1 MSNKGRQGHSK
12 ELGTLS
18 NAWSIRR
25 VVCRMKKDEIFAV
38 TQRLSG
44 GALPG
49 DTAYM
54 KEYQNGVT
62 EVMTSLTEEDL
73 TQFKDLAESWSKN
86 GCTPEVQAQ
95 NWATKGQK
103 FFQSVVKTA
112 YQDFGMRVLICATI
126 KDEDGVRMI
135 HL

>member
-1 MSNKGRQGHSK
+1 M
-12 ELGTLS
+12 TLS

-25 VVCRMKKDEIFAV
+25 VTCKMKKVEIQTV

-44 GALPG
+44 GAIPG
-49 DTAYM
+49 DTEYM

-62 EVMTSLTEEDL
+62 EVMNSLTEEDL
-73 TQFKDLAESWSKN
+73 THFQALAESWSKH
-86 GCTPEVQAQ
+86 GCTPEAQAH
-95 NWATKGQK
+95 NWSTKGQK

-112 YQDFGMRVLICATI
+112 YQDFGMRILICTTI